1 MLKDGFFIA
10 NIWKLLVFKLLNLY
24 KPNFIE
30 NRRRRIMN
38 EKFNTLNL
46 IGNTPIVKLPNENIF
61 IKMEKFNPG
70 GSIKDR
76 TALGLINDAVN
87 KKLLEKDSIIVE
99 PTSGNTGI
107 ALAIIGRVMGH
118 KVIIIMPETMSEER
132 RNLIKSYGADLILTD
147 GSTGMSGAIKK
158 AKELLEED
166 KKYFMPDQF
175 NNKANSDMHYMTTGN
190 EIIKQISDLDIF
202 VAGVGTGGTFTGVSK
217 RLKEYNKNIITI
229 AAEPK
234 ASAVL
239 SGENSGKHKIQGIG
253 AGFIPS
259 VYDGQYAS
267 DILKISD
274 EEAEDTAVEVSK
286 LTGILVGI
294 STGANVCAARR
305 LAQKYGVSKKIVT
318 ISPDGGEKYLS
329 VLNYNN

>member
-1 MLKDGFFIA
+1 
-10 NIWKLLVFKLLNLY
+10 
-24 KPNFIE
+24 
-30 NRRRRIMN
+30 MN

-46 IGNTPIVKLPNENIF
+46 IGNTPILKLPNENIF

-76 TALGLINDAVN
+76 TALGLIRDAIE
-87 KKLLEKDSIIVE
+87 KKLLDKDSIIVE

-107 ALAIIGRVMGH
+107 SLALIGRVLGN
-118 KVIIIMPETMSEER
+118 KVIIIMPENMSEER
-132 RNLIKSYGADLILTD
+132 RNLIKAYGANLILTD
-147 GSTGMSGAIKK
+147 GSAGMSGAIKR
-158 AKELLEED
+158 ANELLIED

-175 NNKANSDMHYMTTGN
+175 NNKANVEIHYMTTGN

-202 VAGVGTGGTFTGVSK
+202 VSGVGTGGTFTGVSK

-229 AAEPK
+229 VAEPK

-239 SGENSGKHKIQGIG
+239 SGEDSGKHKIQGIG

-259 VYDGQYAS
+259 VYDAQYAS
-267 DILKISD
+267 DIIKISD
-274 EEAEDTAVEVSK
+274 EEAENTAVEVSR

-294 STGANVCAARR
+294 STGANVCAARK
-305 LAQKYGVSKKIVT
+305 LAQKYGTDKKIVT

-329 VLNYNN
+329 VLNY